1 MAGPNNPDQF
11 NIERFGA
18 YRLNTAASLL
28 PSRSIPVEDKV
39 AWHDPKV
46 AEAYQA
52 AAVASDPTSASRN
65 PPSFRAPSGA
75 MADSFE
81 LASGR
86 KLWDAGPITAH
97 VLVIRSG
104 NDFWSRPEDVTTLAQ
119 GLWQAAS
126 VRTITIPEATQY
138 VHLDRQERRSSFF
151 AEVART
157 LAQPAKT
164 RAVH

>member
-1 MAGPNNPDQF
+1 MF
-11 NIERFGA
+11 NMKKGA
-18 YRLNTAASLL
+18 
-28 PSRSIPVEDKV
+28 
-39 AWHDPKV
+39 
-46 AEAYQA
+46 
-52 AAVASDPTSASRN
+52 
-65 PPSFRAPSGA
+65 SFA

-126 VRTITIPEATQY
+126 VRTVTIPEAMHSFISTGRSGAAAFSPKWPAR
-138 VHLDRQERRSSFF
+138 LRSPRRRERFTEEARRGSSSRYR
-151 AEVART
+151 ASQRASP
-157 LAQPAKT
+157 LPAAQC
-164 RAVH
+164 